1 MRPTD
6 LTRAD
11 LYARSAHYATTLLRK
26 PKLADAFTRRG
37 KHLAAD
43 QWDAILARG
52 SQPEPTAEAEPEA
65 PAPKGKARKARGI

>member
-11 LYARSAHYATTLLRK
+11 LYARSAVYATGVLRN
-26 PKLADAFTRRG
+26 PKLADTFTRRG
-37 KHLAAD
+37 KFLAAD
-43 QWDAILARG
+43 QWDAILARA
-52 SQPEPTAEAEPEA
+52 SQPEPTPEAEADA

>member
-11 LYARSAHYATTLLRK
+11 LYARSALYATTVLRN

-37 KHLAAD
+37 QFLAGD
-43 QWDAILARG
+43 QWDAVLARAA
-52 SQPEPTAEAEPEA
+52 QPEPTAAAEAEA
-65 PAPKGKARKARGI
+65 PAPKGKARKAREI